1 MYPYLPLSERLS
13 IGPWTLIPIGDVR
26 DEDAISADAA
36 EAARGVHALYR
47 MSGDRRRFGAVIRG
61 NDPVGAEQD
70 GNGLGLLRLAIV
82 TAMLDRNPSLADP
95 DADDLNAGHRICTS
109 ENAYLAGH
117 GVDDDGY
124 TGYAR
129 GTISQML
136 VGGAKVGES
145 VDVIDPPAE
154 LMLPLFRPQ
163 IDDVYVVALY
173 DVLANLDEQS
183 PDLPGAIRWLEV
195 GWVNSRT
202 VTAHTHVMALRAG
215 FDVLFGGSSTTDIRT
230 RLSALL
236 DEAGAPRRPHEWDD
250 HNGRHYGPFDLTD
263 LEWWFQSFALLR
275 NAIAHGGVIANEA
288 WDFEGVPHIWHAER
302 NLRRAIKKIVADA
315 GHEDVLLD
323 PFERITRRFASEMI
337 EEDRPT
343 DE

>member
-1 MYPYLPLSERLS
+1 MVIWIYPYLPLSERLS
-13 IGPWTLIPIGDVR
+13 VGPWTLIPISDVR
-26 DEDAISADAA
+26 DEDAISPGAA

-47 MSGDRRRFGAVIRG
+47 MSGDRQRFGAVIRG
-61 NDPVGAEQD
+61 AEPVGAEHD
-70 GNGLGLLRLAIV
+70 DNGLGLLRLAVV

-95 DADDLNAGHRICTS
+95 GEADPNAGHQICTS

-154 LMLPLFRPQ
+154 LMLPILPAR
-163 IDDVYVVALY
+163 IDDVYISALY
-173 DVLANLDEQS
+173 DVLSNLDEQS

-202 VTAHTHVMALRAG
+202 VSAHTHVMALRAG
-215 FDVLFGGSSTTDIRT
+215 FDLLFGGSRTTEIRT
-230 RLSALL
+230 RLSAVL
-236 DEAGAPRRPHEWDD
+236 DDAGVVRSAREWDD
-250 HNGRHYGPFDLTD
+250 HNGRHYGPVNLSE

-275 NAIAHGGVIANEA
+275 NAIAHGGAIPDSA
-288 WDFEGVPHIWHAER
+288 WDFGGVPHIWHAER

-323 PFERITRRFASEMI
+323 PFEGSHDASRRS
-337 EEDRPT
+337 
-343 DE
+343 